1 MISKVKTLEPYASC
15 PIVSLIMIKVEDCV
29 QELLEFVLQSS
40 INGTLDFDLGL
51 STAFCSGLLKH
62 DPSSNPLPD
71 STAGVPPYPLYKRLS
86 SALWESICYG
96 SFCPMYKRML
106 MTNGESSLKQKE
118 EKWLKLIMDKGS
130 EMVEILKT
138 LILELHVDEHFF
150 MQLKDGQKSIERKYA
165 LAKYDRLEPGMLII
179 FNKCLVFE
187 ISDVRRYVSIYD
199 MLESENLQSILPGV
213 ESIDE
218 GLQILNFLNE
228 EEEEIADGVLAICIS
243 SVPLQPYISLA
254 AIISELSYEGLQG
267 LLGLTHTAGTVPDV
281 LPPPRSALLSSFILP
296 YKPEGKGIKLTHGAK
311 ALAKHH
317 HRSSSKYWGTFH
329 GNDSDKNRLA
339 MNTIV
344 HLIAHSCWLNI
355 HMVAPH
361 GIVFEIRIA
370 EGYGARWSND
380 GNKFIG
386 FLEPYMEDG
395 HWKRW
400 KH

>member
-1 MISKVKTLEPYASC
+1 MEPYASC

-138 LILELHVDEHFF
+138 LILELHVDEPFF
-150 MQLKDGQKSIERKYA
+150 TQLKDGQKSIERKYA

-254 AIISELSYEGLQG
+254 AIISS
-267 LLGLTHTAGTVPDV
+267 
-281 LPPPRSALLSSFILP
+281 RS
-296 YKPEGKGIKLTHGAK
+296 
-311 ALAKHH
+311 
-317 HRSSSKYWGTFH
+317 
-329 GNDSDKNRLA
+329 
-339 MNTIV
+339 
-344 HLIAHSCWLNI
+344 
-355 HMVAPH
+355 
-361 GIVFEIRIA
+361 
-370 EGYGARWSND
+370 
-380 GNKFIG
+380 
-386 FLEPYMEDG
+386 
-395 HWKRW
+395 
-400 KH
+400 

>member
-1 MISKVKTLEPYASC
+1 
-15 PIVSLIMIKVEDCV
+15 MIKVEDCV
-29 QELLEFVLQSS
+29 QELLKFVLQSS

-51 STAFCSGLLKH
+51 SSTFCAGLLKH
-62 DPSSNPLPD
+62 DPSSNLLPD

-130 EMVEILKT
+130 EMVEQILET
-138 LILELHVDEHFF
+138 LILELHVDEPFF
-150 MQLKDGQKSIERKYA
+150 TQLKDGQKSIEGKYA
-165 LAKYDRLEPGMLII
+165 LAKYNRLEPGMLII
-179 FNKCLVFE
+179 FNKCLLFE
-187 ISDVRRYVSIYD
+187 ISDVRRYASIYD
-199 MLESENLQSILPGV
+199 MLESENLRSIIPGV

-218 GLQILNFLNE
+218 GLQILKFLNE

-296 YKPEGKGIKLTHGAK
+296 YKPEEILNHASP
-311 ALAKHH
+311 AVPLPLVA
-317 HRSSSKYWGTFH
+317 SS
-329 GNDSDKNRLA
+329 
-339 MNTIV
+339 
-344 HLIAHSCWLNI
+344 
-355 HMVAPH
+355 
-361 GIVFEIRIA
+361 
-370 EGYGARWSND
+370 
-380 GNKFIG
+380 
-386 FLEPYMEDG
+386 
-395 HWKRW
+395 
-400 KH
+400 

>member
-15 PIVSLIMIKVEDCV
+15 PILFLIMIKVEDCV
-29 QELLEFVLQSS
+29 QELLKFVLQSS
-40 INGTLDFDLGL
+40 INQTLDFDLGL

-62 DPSSNPLPD
+62 DPSTSNSLPD
-71 STAGVPPYPLYKRLS
+71 STAGVPPYPLYKCLS
-86 SALWESICYG
+86 SALWDSICYG

-118 EKWLKLIMDKGS
+118 EEWLKLIMDKGS
-130 EMVEILKT
+130 EMVE
-138 LILELHVDEHFF
+138 
-150 MQLKDGQKSIERKYA
+150 LKDGQKSIEGKYA

>member
-1 MISKVKTLEPYASC
+1 
-15 PIVSLIMIKVEDCV
+15 MIKVEDCV
-29 QELLEFVLQSS
+29 QELLKFVLQSS

-51 STAFCSGLLKH
+51 SSTFCAGLLKH
-62 DPSSNPLPD
+62 DPSSNLLPD

-130 EMVEILKT
+130 EMVE
-138 LILELHVDEHFF
+138 
-150 MQLKDGQKSIERKYA
+150 LKDGQKSIEGKYA
-165 LAKYDRLEPGMLII
+165 LAKYNRLEPGMLII
-179 FNKCLVFE
+179 FNKCLLFE
-187 ISDVRRYVSIYD
+187 ISDVRRYASIYD
-199 MLESENLQSILPGV
+199 MLESENLRSIIPGV

-218 GLQILNFLNE
+218 GLQILKFLNE

-344 HLIAHSCWLNI
+344 HLIAHCCWLNI

-395 HWKRW
+395 HWKKW